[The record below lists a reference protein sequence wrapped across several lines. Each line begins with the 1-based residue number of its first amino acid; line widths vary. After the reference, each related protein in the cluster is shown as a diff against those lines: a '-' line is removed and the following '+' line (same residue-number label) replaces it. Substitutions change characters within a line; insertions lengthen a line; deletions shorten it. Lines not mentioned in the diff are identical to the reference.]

1 MHAPDREHVR
11 GVAAA
16 DVDHV
21 LARHVLRRSLGH
33 AEQRHVARLA
43 VARRELL
50 VEADD
55 PLGLLAARRRQV
67 ADARPAR
74 SGETEQEILDPGIA
88 AEQGAAAHR
97 EDVSAHAASVD
108 SPRHALR
115 LRLRRGDDRRPGAPR
130 RQGDRARGDDRAR
143 RPRSGR
149 LHDHDRR
156 LPRLHGGRQ
165 HASRTGST
173 PRWPSTSPRSRA
185 RPASASATPD
195 DPLLVSVRSGAAV
208 SMPGMMDTILNLGL
222 NDDAVAGL
230 AKATGNPRFAYD
242 SYRRL
247 IQMYGEVVEGVEGY
261 RFEQALT
268 DLKSER
274 GVEAGHRPR
283 RLRSRR
289 ADRDLQADLRGR
301 DRRAVPAGRARP
313 ARARRPRRLRLL
325 ELTARAGLPAH
336 LRDPRRHRHRR
347 QRRPDG
353 LREQGRHLRD
363 GRLLHP
369 RPLDR
374 REPAL
379 RRVPPERAGRGR
391 RRGDPDARAD
401 RADERAPARGLR
413 AAARDDRAARG
424 ALPRHA
430 GHRVHRRGERRSTSS
445 RRARRS
451 GRPRRRC
458 ARRSRWSRRG

>member
-1 MHAPDREHVR
+1 
-11 GVAAA
+11 
-16 DVDHV
+16 
-21 LARHVLRRSLGH
+21 
-33 AEQRHVARLA
+33 
-43 VARRELL
+43 
-50 VEADD
+50 
-55 PLGLLAARRRQV
+55 
-67 ADARPAR
+67 
-74 SGETEQEILDPGIA
+74 
-88 AEQGAAAHR
+88 
-97 EDVSAHAASVD
+97 
-108 SPRHALR
+108 
-115 LRLRRGDDRRPGAPR
+115 
-130 RQGDRARGDDRAR
+130 
-143 RPRSGR
+143 
-149 LHDHDRR
+149 
-156 LPRLHGGRQ
+156 
-165 HASRTGST
+165 
-173 PRWPSTSPRSRA
+173 
-185 RPASASATPD
+185 
-195 DPLLVSVRSGAAV
+195 
-208 SMPGMMDTILNLGL
+208 MPGMMDTILNLGL

-230 AKATGNPRFAYD
+230 AKTTGNARFAYD

-268 DLKSER
+268 DLKSQR

-283 RLRSRR
+283 RVRSRR
-289 ADRDLQADLRGR
+289 ADRDLQADLRGG
-301 DRRAVPAGRARP
+301 DRRPVPAGRARP

-325 ELTARAGLPAH
+325 ELTAGAGLPAH
-336 LRDPRRHRHRR
+336 LRDPGRHRHRR

-369 RPLDR
+369 RPVDR

-391 RRGDPDARAD
+391 RRRDPDARAD
-401 RADERAPARGLR
+401 RADGRAPAGGVR
-413 AAARDDRAARG
+413 AAARDDRPARG

-430 GHRVHRRGERRSTSS
+430 GHRVHGRGERRSTSS